1 MIKTKEYKKRR
12 QQLLKRAGNDAVIIV
27 KSRQEK
33 LRNGDAQY
41 RYRQDS
47 DFYYLTGFNEP
58 DALLVLIQTG
68 EQTAEILFCRE
79 KNLDKM
85 IWDGPMTGTES
96 AVRDYGFDRAYDIK
110 EADQRMPIFLQD
122 RERLVFKLGEHE
134 DFDHKVSDWVK
145 NIEHRKGQKSRAPKE
160 FVSLD
165 PMVHDMRLY
174 KSRAE
179 IRCLKK
185 SAEIAVQAHLRMM
198 QTCRPGLN
206 EYDLQAEYIHE
217 LTRHRSEPS
226 YLPIIGGGSNAC
238 ILHYINNNQPLKNGD
253 LVLIDAGAE
262 YDYYASDITRTFPVN
277 GRFTARQRDL
287 YEVVLQAQKNA
298 IAAVKPGNPWNKPH
312 QAAVKTLSQGLL
324 DLGILTGSLNQ
335 VLEEKAYQPY
345 YMHMTGH
352 WLGLDV
358 HDVGDYQVDDLW
370 IELEKDMVLTIE
382 PALYIGEHTEAP
394 AAWKGIGIRI
404 EDDVLVTDSGA
415 DVLSSELVK
424 EIDDIEELM
433 RDNT

>member
-1 MIKTKEYKKRR
+1 MIKVSEYKKRR
-12 QQLLKRAGNDAVIIV
+12 HQLMQRVGDNAVIIV
-27 KSRQEK
+27 KSREDM

-58 DALLVLIQTG
+58 DALLVLIQG
-68 EQTAEILFCRE
+68 PDQQSEILFCRE

-85 IWDGPMTGTES
+85 IWDGPMVGTES
-96 AVRDYGFDRAYDIK
+96 AVHDYGFDQAFDIK
-110 EADQRMPIFLQD
+110 EADQRMPGLLQD
-122 RERLVFKLGEHE
+122 HERLVFKLGEHE
-134 DFDHKVSDWVK
+134 AFDHKVSEWVK
-145 NIEHRKGQKSRAPKE
+145 NIEHRKGQKSRAPAE
-160 FVSLD
+160 FVSLK
-165 PMVHDMRLY
+165 PMIHDMRLY

-185 SAEIAVQAHLRMM
+185 SADIAVKAHQRIMRA
-198 QTCRPGLN
+198 CRPGMY
-206 EYDLQAEYIHE
+206 EHDLQAEYLHE
-217 LTRHRSEPS
+217 LTRHQSEPS
-226 YLPIIGGGSNAC
+226 YLPIIGGGRNAC
-238 ILHYINNNQPLKNGD
+238 ILHYINNNQPLSDGD

-287 YEVVLQAQKNA
+287 YAVVLQAQKDA
-298 IAAVKPGNPWNKPH
+298 IAAVMPGNPWNKPH
-312 QAAVKTLSQGLL
+312 QAAVKTLSRGLL
-324 DLGILTGSLNQ
+324 DLGILKGSLEQ
-335 VLEEKAYQPY
+335 VLEEKAYQQY

-382 PALYIGEHTEAP
+382 PAVYIGEHTDAP
-394 AAWKGIGIRI
+394 AEWRGLGIRI
-404 EDDVLVTDSGA
+404 EDDIYVTNKGPQI
-415 DVLSSELVK
+415 LSSALVK
-424 EIDDIEELM
+424 EMDDIEHFM
-433 RDNT
+433 NN